1 MTATDRRDLSR
12 SRPAI
17 ANHGEFHV
25 TALRRSTV
33 VAATL
38 AAGLLALTGCSSA
51 EPGAGATS
59 AAAESTT
66 SDTVTITDNHG
77 EIEVPYQPERV
88 VALDNHVLQTL
99 SDWDV
104 ELVAAAKGLM
114 GTGIWPE
121 YQDND
126 AILDVGTH
134 REPDLE
140 QVIAAEPD
148 LIIGGSRFGDY
159 YDDLSGIATTIETEP
174 RDDELITDG
183 LIRQVTTLG
192 EIFGKQDEAQ
202 QLVEALE
209 TATAEA
215 ADAYDGQ
222 STVLGLIT
230 SGGEISY
237 AAPGTGRAVG
247 PVFTAL
253 DLVPAI
259 ETEAEDSTHGDD
271 ISLEAVAQANPDWLI
286 VLDRDGALDTEGYVA
301 ATELIGGS
309 ELLSGVTAVQEGQ
322 IIYLDP
328 NFYLTEDIQAYTALF
343 EQIRDA
349 FTDAA

>member
-1 MTATDRRDLSR
+1 MT
-12 SRPAI
+12 
-17 ANHGEFHV
+17 V
-25 TALRRSTV
+25 LRRPTLI
-33 VAATL
+33 AATL
-38 AAGLLALTGCSSA
+38 TAGLLALTACSSST
-51 EPGAGATS
+51 EAGSSSSSS
-59 AAAESTT
+59 AASASSAPE
-66 SDTVTITDNHG
+66 TVVITDNHG
-77 EIEVPYQPERV
+77 EVEVPYQPERV

-99 SDWDV
+99 SDWDI

-121 YQDND
+121 YQDDD
-126 AILDVGTH
+126 AVLDVGTH

-159 YDDLSGIATTIETEP
+159 YDQLSDIATTIETEP
-174 RDDELITDG
+174 QDDELITDG
-183 LIRQVTTLG
+183 LVRQVTTLG

-202 QLVEALE
+202 QLTEALE

-215 ADAYDGQ
+215 KDAYDGS

-237 AAPGTGRAVG
+237 AAPGTGRSVG

-259 ETEAEDSTHGDD
+259 EAEAEDSTHGDD
-271 ISLEAVAQANPDWLI
+271 IAMEAVAQANPDWLI

-301 ATELIGGS
+301 AQELIEGS
-309 ELLSGVTAVQEGQ
+309 ELLSDVTAVKEGQ
-322 IIYLDP
+322 VIYLDP

-349 FTDAA
+349 FAA

>member
-1 MTATDRRDLSR
+1 M
-12 SRPAI
+12 
-17 ANHGEFHV
+17 
-25 TALRRSTV
+25 TALRRPTV
-33 VAATL
+33 IATAL
-38 AAGLLALTGCSSA
+38 IAGLIALTGCSSDTDS
-51 EPGAGATS
+51 GATADSS
-59 AAAESTT
+59 AATETT
-66 SDTVTITDNHG
+66 PETVTITDNHG

-104 ELVAAAKGLM
+104 ELVAGAKGLM

-121 YQDND
+121 YQDDD
-126 AILDVGTH
+126 AVLDVGTH

-159 YDDLSGIATTIETEP
+159 YDQLTEIGTTIETEP
-174 RDDELITDG
+174 RDDELITEG
-183 LIRQVTTLG
+183 LTRQVTTLG

-202 QLVEALE
+202 QLVDALE
-209 TATAEA
+209 SATASA
-215 ADAYDGQ
+215 ADAYDGT

-237 AAPGTGRAVG
+237 AAPGSGRAVG

-259 ETEAEDSTHGDD
+259 ETEAEDATHGDD
-271 ISLEAVAQANPDWLI
+271 ISLEAIAQANPDWLI
-286 VLDRDGALDTEGYVA
+286 VLDRDGALDTEGYIA
-301 ATELIGGS
+301 AQDLIEGS
-309 ELLSGVTAVQEGQ
+309 ELLSEVTAVQQGQ
-322 IIYLDP
+322 VIYLDP
-328 NFYLTEDIQAYTALF
+328 NFYLTEDIQSYTALF
-343 EQIRDA
+343 DQITAA
-349 FTDAA
+349 FSGA

>member
-1 MTATDRRDLSR
+1 MT
-12 SRPAI
+12 
-17 ANHGEFHV
+17 V
-25 TALRRSTV
+25 LRRPTLI
-33 VAATL
+33 AATL
-38 AAGLLALTGCSSA
+38 AAGLIALTGCSSSTEA
-51 EPGAGATS
+51 SSDSSTS
-59 AAAESTT
+59 AAATPE
-66 SDTVTITDNHG
+66 TVTITDNHG
-77 EIEVPYQPERV
+77 EVEVPYQPERV

-121 YQDND
+121 YQDD
-126 AILDVGTH
+126 EAILDVGTH

-159 YDDLSGIATTIETEP
+159 YDQLSEIATTIETEP
-174 RDDELITDG
+174 QDDELITDG

-202 QLVEALE
+202 ELTEALE

-215 ADAYDGQ
+215 KDAYDGS
-222 STVLGLIT
+222 STALGLIT

-237 AAPGTGRAVG
+237 AAPGSGRSVG

-259 ETEAEDSTHGDD
+259 ETEAEDATHGDD
-271 ISLEAVAQANPDWLI
+271 ISLEAIAQANPDWLI

-301 ATELIGGS
+301 AQELIEGS
-309 ELLSGVTAVQEGQ
+309 ELLANVTAVQEGQ
-322 IIYLDP
+322 VIYLDP

-349 FTDAA
+349 FSA